1 MGCFWRKTPTF
12 AFGMLFFSPNTHSP
26 TVCGTTDFSG
36 LLHTVAPAS
45 GCTLLLCTE
54 GCAIG
59 NSHFRPVAIRRGTL
73 VPLFTFSR
81 FTIERTSSRFSC
93 RFVEMGDPAIADFT
107 VNFNS
112 PVFWD
117 FLYRHPVFIIEKPA
131 QRLAEEWFGRME

>member
-1 MGCFWRKTPTF
+1 MWQTNQPLNVTFQSKMGCFWRKTPIF
-12 AFGMLFFSPNTHSP
+12 AFDMSFFSPNTTSP
-26 TVCGTTDFSG
+26 TVCGTTDFSR
-36 LLHTVAPAS
+36 LLHTVVLAN

-59 NSHFRPVAIRRGTL
+59 SSHFRPVAIRRGTL

-81 FTIERTSSRFSC
+81 FTIEHSSSRFSC
-93 RFVEMGDPAIADFT
+93 RFIEMDDPSIADFT

-117 FLYRHPVFIIEKPA
+117 FLYQHPV
-131 QRLAEEWFGRME
+131 LTL

>member
-1 MGCFWRKTPTF
+1 MS
-12 AFGMLFFSPNTHSP
+12 FFSPNNASP
-26 TVCGTTDFSG
+26 TVCGTTDFKE
-36 LLHTVAPAS
+36 LLHTVVPVK

-59 NSHFRPVAIRRGTL
+59 SSHFRPMAIRRGTL

-93 RFVEMGDPAIADFT
+93 RFVEMGDPNIADFT

-117 FLYRHPVFIIEKPA
+117 FLYRHPVFTIEHPER
-131 QRLAEEWFGRME
+131 QLVDE